1 MALDTHTLMGLGGVD
16 IIDRLS
22 KIEIIIKKFFL
33 KVRYW
38 IVNVPTVGWSVEC
51 CWSSAVKT
59 VLLKV
64 TVLALTVFRG
74 ESAPGSS
81 GVHY

>member
-16 IIDRLS
+16 IIGRLS
-22 KIEIIIKKFFL
+22 RIEIIIKKFFL

-38 IVNVPTVGWSVEC
+38 IVNVPTVGRSVEC

-59 VLLKV
+59 VLKV
-64 TVLALTVFRG
+64 TVLALIVFRG

>member
-16 IIDRLS
+16 IIGRLS

-38 IVNVPTVGWSVEC
+38 IVNVPTVGRSVEC

-59 VLLKV
+59 VLKGTCV
-64 TVLALTVFRG
+64 
-74 ESAPGSS
+74 GSNRIQRRECAW
-81 GVHY
+81 V